1 MRLDYLYFK
10 RVFDLIF
17 SSIALIL
24 LSPLMLMIALII
36 AGLDGLPI
44 MYWSKRIGGNSRVFQ
59 MPKFR
64 TMKPE
69 TPAVAT
75 DLLKNPDT
83 YMTCLGPFLRQTSL
97 DELPQLW
104 SILIGD
110 MSFVGPRP
118 ALFNQTKLIVIRK
131 DAGIDQ
137 LKPGL
142 TGLAQVNGRD
152 ELTDTIKVQF
162 DQIYLKNISFYL
174 DLKIIY
180 LTFIQVLFRKNVSH

>member
-44 MYWSKRIGGNSRVFQ
+44 MYSSKRIGGNSRVFQ

-83 YMTCLGPFLRQTSL
+83 YMTFLGPFLRQTSL

-110 MSFVGPRP
+110 MSLVGPRP
-118 ALFNQTKLIVIRK
+118 CLFNQKRLISERK
-131 DAGIDQ
+131 KRGVFQARPGI
-137 LKPGL
+137 
-142 TGLAQVNGRD
+142 TGLA
-152 ELTDTIKVQF
+152 
-162 DQIYLKNISFYL
+162 
-174 DLKIIY
+174 
-180 LTFIQVLFRKNVSH
+180 